1 MGKVIDARRIAALS
15 RGPGMDTRYNLV
27 LAAVDAIVVDPE
39 EGVFLD
45 ITLFPNEEPETA
57 IMGVP
62 YAGNGFGFY
71 FPLYEEDVVLV
82 AIPDGDT
89 NSGPIVIARMW
100 CKADPPPT
108 EVKTTIPVSQ
118 AAGMYTPSDD
128 VVLRVK
134 SAGKFKTFTAGGGTT
149 EITIE
154 GAGKFILQTES
165 GDVELLSSSGNIKML
180 GGTQPYVRGTTYADA
195 EGVFLD
201 ALGVLMTG
209 LLVLFAALG
218 VFATAIGVAVPALA
232 GAATTLNTAIGV
244 FIGLANSFSTAR
256 LTFKNS
262 RSTYLSTRIKGE

>member
-1 MGKVIDARRIAALS
+1 MGRTINARSMAALT
-15 RGPGMDTRYNLV
+15 RGPGMDTRYHLV
-27 LAAVDAIVVDPE
+27 LAVVDLVVVDPE

-45 ITLFPNEEPETA
+45 ITIFPMEEPETA

-108 EVKTTIPVSQ
+108 EVKTTTPVSQ

-165 GDVELLSSSGNIKML
+165 GDVEFLSSSGNIKML
-180 GGTQPYVRGTTYADA
+180 GGTQAFVKGNEYATKLGNYLTA
-195 EGVFLD
+195 TNNFLI
-201 ALGVLMTG
+201 AH
-209 LLVLFAALG
+209 AA
-218 VFATAIGVAVPALA
+218 F
-232 GAATTLNTAIGV
+232 NTAIGV
-244 FIGLANSFSTAR
+244 GAPMSPVLIGTVQAALVAFNAAVV
-256 LTFKNS
+256 LYAQAIATFTTDQA
-262 RSTYLSTRIKGE
+262 TYLSTRIKGE